1 MNRATTSPI
10 RGTPLKRLAL
20 ILGAM
25 ALGSPAFAAG
35 VDSNAYT
42 CPELQR
48 LILSNHFIFIN
59 NPNFEDFVV
68 SNVSYCSGG
77 GVSGIL
83 ALRTVP
89 TKDFPECPVN
99 YCLPTRGTTGSN

>member
-1 MNRATTSPI
+1 MNCAKISTI
-10 RGTPLKRLAL
+10 RRTPLKSLAI

-25 ALGSPAFAAG
+25 ALSSPAVAAG
-35 VDSNAYT
+35 IDSRNYT

-48 LILSNHFIFIN
+48 LILSNRFIFIN

-77 GVSGIL
+77 GISGIIR
-83 ALRTVP
+83 LRTVP
-89 TKDFPECPVN
+89 TKDLPECPVN
-99 YCLPTRGTTGSN
+99 YCLPAKGTTSGN

>member
-1 MNRATTSPI
+1 MNRAITSTT
-10 RGTPLKRLAL
+10 RGMPLKRIAL

-25 ALGSPAFAAG
+25 ALSFPAVAAG
-35 VDSNAYT
+35 VDSRNYT

-48 LILSNHFIFIN
+48 LILSNRFIFIN

-68 SNVSYCSGG
+68 SDVSYCSGG
-77 GVSGIL
+77 GISGIIR
-83 ALRTVP
+83 LRTVP

-99 YCLPTRGTTGSN
+99 YCLPAKGTTSGN

>member
-1 MNRATTSPI
+1 MNRATTAI
-10 RGTPLKRLAL
+10 TRGTPLKRIAL

-25 ALGSPAFAAG
+25 ALSSPAVAAG
-35 VDSNAYT
+35 IDSRNYT

-48 LILSNHFIFIN
+48 LILSNRFIFIN

-77 GVSGIL
+77 GISGIL
-83 ALRTVP
+83 QVRTVP
-89 TKDFPECPVN
+89 TKDLPECPVN
-99 YCLPTRGTTGSN
+99 YCLPARGTTGSN